1 MTGIDN
7 TVLAEALR
15 LLSPYRDQ
23 GRVWDTLEEL
33 IAAPPARWQA
43 ILRQP
48 RQRGAQ
54 HQ

>member
-23 GRVWDTLEEL
+23 GRVWATVEEPS
-33 IAAPPARWQA
+33 AAATA
-43 ILRQP
+43 
-48 RQRGAQ
+48 QREAGTQ